1 MRLEVEIMITE
12 QVEAL
17 IGAAIIVA
25 LGVVVGIGKGDW
37 LIAGYNT
44 SSQERRKRVNI
55 ERLRLLVMVLS
66 LAIGA
71 TLFISSFS
79 SHFEVIVTS
88 VVLVLTVVYLVLA
101 NTWAKRKE

>member
-1 MRLEVEIMITE
+1 MITE
-12 QVEAL
+12 QIEVL
-17 IGAAIIVA
+17 IGAAVIVA
-25 LGVVVGIGKGDW
+25 LGVVVGIGKGDF

-44 SSQERRKRVNI
+44 SSKERRKRINI

-79 SHFEVIVTS
+79 SHCEVIVTS